1 MSDPVVTVTLHDMYQ
16 LLASIDRKVTELIGG
31 AERMEE
37 KVADHEARLR
47 VVERREDSSR
57 KLTEMDASL
66 HRLEQTLSRFGERM
80 GAVEADLTTI
90 KDHEEAMTPTRVNPV
105 SVIAVVVAGLAVVVT
120 VVLEAIRV

>member
-1 MSDPVVTVTLHDMYQ
+1 MSEPVVNITLADMYR
-16 LLASIDRKVTELIGG
+16 LLSSVDRKVTELIGG

-37 KVADHEARLR
+37 KIADHEARLR

-57 KLTEMDASL
+57 RLAEMDASL
-66 HRLEQTLSRFGERM
+66 QRLELTLGRFGERM

-90 KDHEEAMTPTRVNPV
+90 KNHEEAHTPARVNPV

-120 VVLEAIRV
+120 IVLEAIRV